1 MRQRGLEGRNV
12 GRNKGVSDL
21 GKTHT
26 LAQGYRA
33 LWWPLGSSKG
43 WLEKKYLTLVVSVCV
58 YVVCMG
64 VCAWVCICVHS
75 VRAWGACVC
84 A

>member
-12 GRNKGVSDL
+12 GRNEGVSDL

-33 LWWPLGSSKG
+33 CGK
-43 WLEKKYLTLVVSVCV
+43 
-58 YVVCMG
+58 
-64 VCAWVCICVHS
+64 
-75 VRAWGACVC
+75 
-84 A
+84 